1 MTQQLIPVFN
11 GEIDGIP
18 QQLCDAR
25 DLHSFL
31 EISSIFSNWIHRR
44 IAHYG
49 FVEGEDFFP
58 FLEKSSGGR
67 PGTGFHL
74 TIDTAKELAMV
85 EKTEKGRQVRRY
97 FIDMERQARE
107 SRGASY
113 LSVSQQLAFHRQVPK
128 LLSQLKA
135 ETTPAIRATLHA
147 QLVQHCHLLALPVP
161 ALDSVGRAT
170 PQTDDLFPA
179 K

>member
-1 MTQQLIPVFN
+1 MSTAL
-11 GEIDGIP
+11 DG
-18 QQLCDAR
+18 
-25 DLHSFL
+25 
-31 EISSIFSNWIHRR
+31 
-44 IAHYG
+44 
-49 FVEGEDFFP
+49 
-58 FLEKSSGGR
+58 
-67 PGTGFHL
+67 
-74 TIDTAKELAMV
+74 
-85 EKTEKGRQVRRY
+85 
-97 FIDMERQARE
+97 
-107 SRGASY
+107 
-113 LSVSQQLAFHRQVPK
+113 LSVEQTSRWYRQSLQACAGRGEWRTAVK